1 MKIAVFGGSFD
12 PVHIEHI
19 QLVKAAMKEL
29 SLDKLVVMPA
39 HSPPHKQGKSI
50 TLDEDRLACCRLAF
64 AKIEGVEVSPYEMEQ
79 GGVSYTYLTCRALRE
94 KYPRAELFWLAGT
107 DMLRD
112 FPSWRNPKEIL
123 SYVTL
128 AVCGRNEKAE
138 WVEEEQEKFFRA
150 FGKKFVYL
158 SYNGKDVSSTKL
170 RVLAGAGMR
179 LTGFTPP
186 EVEGYI
192 CERGLYEIK
201 GAKEALALESPKRQ
215 AHSLRV
221 AELAVARS
229 CALKIPERQ
238 ALTAAL
244 FHDCAKNLSMDSPYL
259 EGFSLPTEWGKVPSE
274 VAHQFMG
281 AYVAEK
287 HFGVTDGEVLNAI
300 RYHTSGR
307 AGMSAL
313 EKLVFLADMLEA
325 ERSYEGVDELRALF
339 WRDIDECMERA
350 LRETLR
356 FLEKKGGEIYPL
368 TRAAYAY
375 YEKDK

>member
-1 MKIAVFGGSFD
+1 MRIAVFGGSFD

-50 TLDEDRLACCRLAF
+50 TPDEDRLACCRLAF
-64 AKIEGVEVSPYEMEQ
+64 ADMEGVEVSSYEMEQ
-79 GGVSYTYLTCRALRE
+79 GGVSYTYRTCRALRE
-94 KYPRAELFWLAGT
+94 KYPRADLFWLVGT
-107 DMLRD
+107 DMLRN
-112 FPSWRNPKEIL
+112 FPLWKNPKEIL

-138 WVEEEQEKFFRA
+138 WIDGEQEKFFRA
-150 FGKKFVYL
+150 FGEKFVYL

-179 LTGFTPP
+179 LTGFTPSS
-186 EVEGYI
+186 VEEYI
-192 CERGLYEIK
+192 RKKGLYAIA
-201 GAKEALALESPKRQ
+201 GAKEALALENSKRQ
-215 AHSLRV
+215 AHSIRV
-221 AELAVARS
+221 AELAAARS
-229 CALKIPERQ
+229 SGLKLSERQ
-238 ALTAAL
+238 VITAAL
-244 FHDCAKNLSMDSPYL
+244 FHDCAKNLSMNSPYL
-259 EGFSLPTEWGKVPSE
+259 AGFSLPTEWGEVPSE

-281 AYVAEK
+281 AYVAERT
-287 HFGVTDGEVLNAI
+287 FGVTDGDVLNAI

-307 AGMSAL
+307 AGMSRL
-313 EKLVFLADMLEA
+313 EKLVFLSDMLEE
-325 ERSYEGVDELRALF
+325 ERNYEGVEELRTLF

-350 LRETLR
+350 LWETLR